1 MACFMHLGSH
11 AHLPASER
19 NIHVFT
25 YHNAETFPAWDVS
38 RLIKSAAPPFL
49 KPQAPVFV
57 ESHTLA
63 NGESVSE
70 VSDDTRLDAEASDA
84 QFEERGYSAIMGEL
98 FIDRPD
104 YTLSQLLKETRR
116 RKGEFSYVAAYKA
129 ARALVGTVV
138 EIPDG
143 ALGVVAVDGNAY
155 SVQTYDAELHQIV
168 ATLNKN
174 FKSVFD
180 GTSSPNWAGAAHH
193 FFKKNKWSSG
203 TAVMDHYIDAL
214 PPKERERVAHL
225 SENETKES
233 NAEIYGRIENGV
245 LILNIYGV
253 DHEGLR
259 LKKKQLAIVAQY
271 VNDGQISVFSQNGPQ
286 LCVEIELLLRA
297 KDHEDARCWF
307 QRNN

>member
-1 MACFMHLGSH
+1 
-11 AHLPASER
+11 
-19 NIHVFT
+19 
-25 YHNAETFPAWDVS
+25 
-38 RLIKSAAPPFL
+38 
-49 KPQAPVFV
+49 
-57 ESHTLA
+57 
-63 NGESVSE
+63 
-70 VSDDTRLDAEASDA
+70 
-84 QFEERGYSAIMGEL
+84 MGEL

-225 SENETKES
+225 SENEAKES

-259 LKKKQLAIVAQY
+259 LKKKQLATVAQY